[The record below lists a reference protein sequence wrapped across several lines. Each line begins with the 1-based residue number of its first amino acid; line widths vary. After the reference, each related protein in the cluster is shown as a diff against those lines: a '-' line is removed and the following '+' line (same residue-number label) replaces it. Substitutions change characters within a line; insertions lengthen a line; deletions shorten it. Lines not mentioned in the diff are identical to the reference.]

1 MKAALSPP
9 AAASTENELRT
20 ALHSRREPGAGSAD
34 HRYGVA
40 RVDDRGFLRAVR
52 RLNEAISKG
61 NVDPMET
68 FVPLF
73 ETLHW
78 CLAAKVESRFD
89 PEDDAE
95 RDNWEKARAIRFA
108 RNRGEALGKMLAV
121 ERFTDLFVSV
131 PLLVGNQTRATR
143 SSAARTPSGSS
154 RRCAGTSRRWRRSSE
169 SKSGISG
176 RAGRLDPLLSRP
188 AEGAIPSQRSA
199 ASPNLA

>member
-1 MKAALSPP
+1 MSQEQDQPIIDTASP
-9 AAASTENELRT
+9 EWMIE
-20 ALHSRREPGAGSAD
+20 
-34 HRYGVA
+34 
-40 RVDDRGFLRAVR
+40 GFLRAVR

-61 NVDPMET
+61 AT
-68 FVPLF
+68 SIRWRHSSRSSRRSTGAL
-73 ETLHW
+73 T
-78 CLAAKVESRFD
+78 AKVESRFD